1 MAIFSIGIN
10 QILQQAKDLWLS
22 IFEMF
27 RLIIQ
32 APRHFPEMIWILIP
46 LTLTLLLIELYFGRY
61 IEEELGWN
69 TAFGNTLVLIFV
81 AIDLAKHLY
90 LTNGSMFIF
99 DFKLAIVLAVLLEG
113 LLLTFLDYF
122 HSLPKKVAFQ
132 ISSKFPTNYVAYI
145 AIILVYTNPEYI
157 PLDSITFFAF
167 IFALIVFLS
176 VITIIH
182 FIVQK
187 VRSQLKMS
195 APEPPKK

>member
-1 MAIFSIGIN
+1 
-10 QILQQAKDLWLS
+10 
-22 IFEMF
+22 
-27 RLIIQ
+27 
-32 APRHFPEMIWILIP
+32 
-46 LTLTLLLIELYFGRY
+46 
-61 IEEELGWN
+61 
-69 TAFGNTLVLIFV
+69 
-81 AIDLAKHLY
+81 
-90 LTNGSMFIF
+90 MFIF

-145 AIILVYTNPEYI
+145 AVILIYTNPEYI

-176 VITIIH
+176 VLTIIH
-182 FIVQK
+182 FLVPK